1 MKLYRSRNYPNRWYA
16 HSASTGW
23 VMFPA
28 TANGWEKRQPARGMD
43 PVDVR
48 NVPLAL
54 AAGTGI
60 PGAPAFHLQEA
71 A

>member
-1 MKLYRSRNYPNRWYA
+1 MKLYRSRNYPTRWYA
-16 HSASTGW
+16 YSVSTAW

-28 TANGWEKRQPARGMD
+28 EANGWAKRQPARGMD

-48 NVPLAL
+48 NVPLEL
-54 AAGTGI
+54 GAGTGI
-60 PGAPAFHLQEA
+60 PGAPAMHLQEA